1 MDFINIE
8 TTPTEV
14 EGKVKQKLKFK
25 TGKFVWRIKFSAPLD
40 PASVNNNNLN
50 VTDMSGTKLQTSIRY
65 NSNTLEIEIEPLAAY
80 AKDSSYNLNI
90 SKNVRSVGG
99 QTLKTDMSLTFKV

>member
-8 TTPTEV
+8 STPDAV

-25 TGKFVWRIKFSAPLD
+25 PGKFVWRIKFSAPLD

-50 VTDMSGTKLQTSIRY
+50 VTDMSGNKLQTSIHY
-65 NSNTLEIEIEPLAAY
+65 NSDTQEIEIEPLQAY
-80 AKDSSYNLNI
+80 AKDSSYHLNV

-99 QTLKTDMSLTFKV
+99 QTLKSDVSLTFKV

>member
-50 VTDMSGTKLQTSIRY
+50 VTDMSGAKLQTSIRY
-65 NSNTLEIEIEPLAAY
+65 NSNTQEIEIEPLAAY

>member
-65 NSNTLEIEIEPLAAY
+65 NSNTQEIEIEPLAAY

-99 QTLKTDMSLTFKV
+99 QTLKADMSLTFKV